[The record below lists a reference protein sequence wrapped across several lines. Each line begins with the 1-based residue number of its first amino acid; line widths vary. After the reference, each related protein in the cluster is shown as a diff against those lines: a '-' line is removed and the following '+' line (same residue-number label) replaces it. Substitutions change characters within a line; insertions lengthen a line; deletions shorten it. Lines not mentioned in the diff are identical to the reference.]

1 MSAKQ
6 CILIIEK
13 NGDIKKTMVK
23 EIKRDELHKKCGLKT
38 NDGFELLHTW
48 SIDIEDGEY
57 KIEIYGKKTGRVG
70 NENKFELPPP
80 VDSLLLYGSMA
91 VLVSKDNEFVEI
103 EEQDFQDIIE
113 TLMGGFEDI
122 GDEDTI
128 SETSDMNDDDDL
140 DNAKFTK
147 NGYVKDGFVV
157 NSDGDDED
165 DDEDDEELESE
176 EEEDEIVNKKHKKHA
191 AKKKNEDETK
201 PAKKRT
207 RQITAIKN
215 YLEHLKMSFPQMTSE
230 DELKE
235 ESYI

>member
-23 EIKRDELHKKCGLKT
+23 EIKRDELYKKCGLKT

-57 KIEIYGKKTGRVG
+57 KIEIYGKKTGRAG

-91 VLVSKDNEFVEI
+91 VLVSKDNSFVEI

-128 SETSDMNDDDDL
+128 SETSDINDDDL
-140 DNAKFTK
+140 DNTKYTK
-147 NGYVKDGFVV
+147 NGYIKDGFVV
-157 NSDGDDED
+157 NSDDDEEELDDDEEELDDD
-165 DDEDDEELESE
+165 DDED
-176 EEEDEIVNKKHKKHA
+176 EIANKKHKKHT
-191 AKKKNEDETK
+191 AKKKHDDETK
-201 PAKKRT
+201 PAKKRS

-215 YLEHLKMSFPQMTSE
+215 YLEHLKMSFPQMSSE